1 MPVIP
6 RGERHP
12 IVSKPTFVEILKK
25 VLIEKQGV
33 VFKDGKKISAATE
46 KYWQLYCLIKDVEVA
61 AAAASGTSVSLAGV
75 GKLQF
80 KEAGRTEESRCFR
93 FKSSISSKYTKFFAE
108 NQDLVAHGD
117 QSAEDVIAN
126 ALKIV
131 DILNPVKVA
140 DGGAEVLEGIE
151 DADTSAEPEVEE
163 AEDDLEIDDDEL

>member
-33 VFKDGKKISAATE
+33 VFKDGKKVSAATE

-117 QSAEDVIAN
+117 QASEEVIAN
-126 ALKIV
+126 ALKII

-140 DGGAEVLEGIE
+140 DGGAEAIE
-151 DADTSAEPEVEE
+151 DVEVAPAE
-163 AEDDLEIDDDEL
+163 AETAEAEEELEIDDDEL